1 MLFSDAQRLKE
12 LRGHW
17 AEIETNILSALAK
30 ATMDHPQLEEEQKS
44 KWILSTTHKEVQ
56 YLSKRSRNSKISAL
70 MYERKINQFD
80 HMKKPAEEMGK
91 IVWRYIDL
99 DNDNNIDD
107 QKQNLLRKQKV
118 EMKTN
123 QIQCTTFSVNW
134 NEKGIVED
142 EHQEYLES
150 FASRVKEDLMAGI
163 TNAVQ
168 SQNKVDSKTIEVAS
182 HVKFCAKRASGF
194 HGR

>member
-1 MLFSDAQRLKE
+1 MLLSDAQRLKE

-17 AEIETNILSALAK
+17 AEIETNMLSALAK
-30 ATMDHPQLEEEQKS
+30 AAMDHPRLEEEQKS
-44 KWILSTTHKEVQ
+44 KWIFSTTHKEVQ
-56 YLSKRSRNSKISAL
+56 YLLKRSRNSKTSAL

-80 HMKKPAEEMGK
+80 HMKKPREEMGK
-91 IVWRYIDL
+91 IFWRYIDL
-99 DNDNNIDD
+99 HNDNNIDD

-142 EHQEYLES
+142 EHQEYLKL
-150 FASRVKEDLMAGI
+150 FAE
-163 TNAVQ
+163 
-168 SQNKVDSKTIEVAS
+168 
-182 HVKFCAKRASGF
+182 
-194 HGR
+194 